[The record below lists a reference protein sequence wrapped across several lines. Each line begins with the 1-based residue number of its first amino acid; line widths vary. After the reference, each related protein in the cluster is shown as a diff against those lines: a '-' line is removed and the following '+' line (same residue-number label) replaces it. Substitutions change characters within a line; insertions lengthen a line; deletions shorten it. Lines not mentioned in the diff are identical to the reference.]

1 MGGAQAWR
9 DYDVSLTTMALVGIP
24 VLRRL
29 LVVGNWGQLWEH
41 EATFSPEQA
50 L

>member
-9 DYDVSLTTMALVGIP
+9 DCDVSLTAMALVGIP
-24 VLRRL
+24 VLRHL
-29 LVVGNWGQLWEH
+29 LVVGDWGQLQEH
-41 EATFSPEQA
+41 EATFSLEQA